1 MQKQCCGW
9 AAAAQRP
16 KVDNPV
22 VDRSAFYCIVSSSTC
37 SDEMEFGTMI
47 GMNNEETTQLP
58 EMISAASSM
67 YRVMNPTS
75 ISISRI
81 PRGN

>member
-1 MQKQCCGW
+1 
-9 AAAAQRP
+9 
-16 KVDNPV
+16 
-22 VDRSAFYCIVSSSTC
+22 
-37 SDEMEFGTMI
+37 MEFGTMI